1 MLDYKKVKS
10 LIANT
15 SVIMFKKILHEVE
28 TIVKELREQLFK
40 SLENPN
46 LELELLEKTIRYG
59 CSSIH

>member
-15 SVIMFKKILHEVE
+15 SVIMFKKILNEVE

-46 LELELLEKTIRYG
+46 LVLEDIEKTIR
-59 CSSIH
+59 HVL

>member
-15 SVIMFKKILHEVE
+15 SVIMFKKILNEVE
-28 TIVKELREQLFK
+28 TIVKELRETLFK

-46 LELELLEKTIRYG
+46 LVLEDIEKTIRYA
-59 CSSIH
+59 